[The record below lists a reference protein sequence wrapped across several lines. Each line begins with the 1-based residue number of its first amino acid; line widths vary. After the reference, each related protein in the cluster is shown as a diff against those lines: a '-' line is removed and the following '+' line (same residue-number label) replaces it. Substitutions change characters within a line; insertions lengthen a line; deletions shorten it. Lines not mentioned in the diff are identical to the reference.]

1 MEVSLLEPPVDPR
14 GTAAR
19 GTFNGTEAEVE
30 LQPQPSTV
38 AGGTT
43 TDCLYDTDTLT
54 ETRAPQ
60 THREE
65 APREERAERTS
76 LRYLK
81 EVLEP
86 ERQRRQVQQVRHS
99 EVHQVNSQ
107 LVPLLQLK
115 GSVVQRVHVGRN
127 ANLQTQD
134 HSPCSTSWSAR
145 ETLPK
150 SKDTSI
156 THHEH
161 QDVDAG
167 EHVLVDLVVD
177 AAVAHVFFRLV
188 DHHHAAAH
196 TVSP

>member
-1 MEVSLLEPPVDPR
+1 MIYGPNSLCIRKWESPCWSPRWILE
-14 GTAAR
+14 
-19 GTFNGTEAEVE
+19 E
-30 LQPQPSTV
+30 LQLV
-38 AGGTT
+38 ALLTALKLKSSSNHSLPLWRAAPRCCA
-43 TDCLYDTDTLT
+43 DCLYDTDTLT

-134 HSPCSTSWSAR
+134 HSPCSTSWSPVYQR
-145 ETLPK
+145 
-150 SKDTSI
+150 SGNTS
-156 THHEH
+156 
-161 QDVDAG
+161 
-167 EHVLVDLVVD
+167 
-177 AAVAHVFFRLV
+177 
-188 DHHHAAAH
+188 
-196 TVSP
+196 